1 MRASRLLSI
10 QMLLQARGRISAV
23 ELAAR
28 LEVSVRTLYRDVDEL
43 SAAGVP
49 IYAQRGRHGGFELA
63 PGWQTRLTGLTEAE
77 SHAVLLAGLA
87 APAAELGLAGA
98 VSAAR
103 GKLLS
108 ALPDAARAQALRVS
122 ERLHLDTLDWYRA
135 PTPAPLLR
143 VVAAALWKDRALRID
158 YVSWQKRSERLVHP
172 LGLVTKA
179 GHWYLVALLNGR
191 ASTFKVAG
199 IVSATEL
206 AIASKRPRGFV
217 LSDYWQASVQRFER
231 ELYAQLATVRA
242 SPQGLQALA
251 ELNSACA
258 AALER
263 AGARKPGQRTRRLQV
278 PIEGV
283 ERASVQLLA
292 LAPEVEVLGPPELR
306 ARIQERLV
314 AAARLYRGDDARRGR
329 RRRADPGVTAQA

>member
-77 SHAVLLAGLA
+77 SQTVLLAGLA

-98 VSAAR
+98 VATAR
-103 GKLLS
+103 GKLLG
-108 ALPDAARAQALRVS
+108 ALPGAARAEALKVS
-122 ERLHLDTLDWYRA
+122 ERLHLDPLDWYRA
-135 PTPAPLLR
+135 PTPSPLLR
-143 VVAAALWKDRALRID
+143 VVAAALWKDRALQID

-206 AIASKRPRGFV
+206 AIGSKRPRGFV
-217 LSDYWQASVQRFER
+217 LSDYWRESVQRFER
-231 ELYAQLATVRA
+231 ELYAGHASVRA
-242 SPQGLQALA
+242 SPKGLQALA

-258 AALER
+258 AAVGRASPRER
-263 AGARKPGQRTRRLQV
+263 RGGMWRLQI

-283 ERASVQLLA
+283 ERASLQLLA
-292 LAPEVEVLGPPELR
+292 LAPEVEVLGPPDLR

-314 AAARLYRGDDARRGR
+314 AADRLYRGDDARGR
-329 RRRADPGVTAQA
+329 RRRRAHQGVTSQA